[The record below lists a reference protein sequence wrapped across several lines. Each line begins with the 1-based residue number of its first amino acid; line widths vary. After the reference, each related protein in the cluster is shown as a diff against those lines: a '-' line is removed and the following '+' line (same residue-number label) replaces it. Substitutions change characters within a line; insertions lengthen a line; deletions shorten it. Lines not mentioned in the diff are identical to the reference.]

1 MIIKRLIIFVTLLIS
16 VVTFSFSQT
25 FEKQGAGVTIIVHG
39 WNPDGSQPSW
49 MNEMANAIIS
59 RSGGNGQIG
68 TITVTGSV
76 GNLTATCSNWNFDM
90 ANATSGEIVVL
101 VNWTAV
107 SNHLTTS
114 VTAQSVATVVA
125 PKIYQSQNSQF
136 PLSELPI
143 HLIGH
148 SRGGGMVFEIA
159 RLLGLQGIEVEQVT
173 SLDPHPLTKA
183 DPQPVMGSHTIDT
196 PVQIYEN
203 ILFVDNYYQNI
214 QFPTGQY
221 VAGAF
226 NRLWT
231 SLPGGYH
238 NETGYTYN
246 ILGTNYNFSDHL
258 NIILMY
264 HGTIDLS
271 TPTNNGQATMTQT
284 ERNAWFNT
292 YETQGEIEGFYYS
305 LDIRGDRKST
315 NTPVSGGDQI
325 IDGYHNIAILGGNG
339 ARQAQNWTNAVWPNV
354 ITHDVLINSN
364 VLQAGLQTLYLGE
377 EIQVRY
383 NYRSYTNSSNITIYA
398 DIDRNPYNNN
408 NAAIIGTE
416 NLSSTSSVIVQSS
429 VNWVVTG
436 LNVGTK
442 YYFYTKIN
450 DGTHLRYIY
459 SSHEFNIEQGVGI
472 KDILTKEISIFPNP
486 TNGLVFIN
494 AQVFQNPESLNIELT
509 DLSGKIIYQSLIQ
522 KNQLE
527 IDLSSCNPGV
537 YLIKIQTDKEI
548 FYSKIIKN

>member
-173 SLDPHPLTKA
+173 SLDPHPLTEA

-442 YYFYTKIN
+442 YYLYTKIN

>member
-1 MIIKRLIIFVTLLIS
+1 

-173 SLDPHPLTKA
+173 SLDPHPLTEA

>member
-1 MIIKRLIIFVTLLIS
+1 MIIKRIIIFVTLLIS

-39 WNPDGSQPSW
+39 WNQDGSQPSW

-173 SLDPHPLTKA
+173 SLDPHPLTEA

>member
-173 SLDPHPLTKA
+173 SLDPHPLTEA

-221 VAGAF
+221 VVGAF

>member
-173 SLDPHPLTKA
+173 SLDPHPLTEA

>member
-1 MIIKRLIIFVTLLIS
+1 
-16 VVTFSFSQT
+16 
-25 FEKQGAGVTIIVHG
+25 
-39 WNPDGSQPSW
+39 
-49 MNEMANAIIS
+49 
-59 RSGGNGQIG
+59 
-68 TITVTGSV
+68 
-76 GNLTATCSNWNFDM
+76 
-90 ANATSGEIVVL
+90 
-101 VNWTAV
+101 
-107 SNHLTTS
+107 
-114 VTAQSVATVVA
+114 
-125 PKIYQSQNSQF
+125 
-136 PLSELPI
+136 
-143 HLIGH
+143 
-148 SRGGGMVFEIA
+148 
-159 RLLGLQGIEVEQVT
+159 
-173 SLDPHPLTKA
+173 
-183 DPQPVMGSHTIDT
+183 
-196 PVQIYEN
+196 
-203 ILFVDNYYQNI
+203 
-214 QFPTGQY
+214 
-221 VAGAF
+221 
-226 NRLWT
+226 
-231 SLPGGYH
+231 
-238 NETGYTYN
+238 
-246 ILGTNYNFSDHL
+246 
-258 NIILMY
+258 MY

-548 FYSKIIKN
+548 F